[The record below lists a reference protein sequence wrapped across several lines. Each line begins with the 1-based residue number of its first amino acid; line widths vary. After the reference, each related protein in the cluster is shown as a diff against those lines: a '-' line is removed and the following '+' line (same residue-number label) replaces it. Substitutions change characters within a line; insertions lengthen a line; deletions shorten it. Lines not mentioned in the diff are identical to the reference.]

1 MRRPYPPEEL
11 IEAPNGMFRAAHDLM
26 DWAKETFIDENG
38 ELANVEHEHLQSADV
53 GFLWTNVENTRRGR
67 LILGQAALMPPT
79 GDKWSAARATEQVER
94 WFGGMPDALIT
105 IYAPAAATMD
115 HWQFCALI
123 EHELHHIGQA
133 TDKFGSPLF
142 NERTGQ
148 PVFELKGHSF
158 EEFTSVVKRYGAT
171 SPELAEAI
179 RLANKGPEISEARIS
194 GACGVCLRLAR

>member
-26 DWAKETFIDENG
+26 DWVKETFIDENG

-94 WFGGMPDALIT
+94 WFGGMPDFMIT
-105 IYAPAAATMD
+105 IYAPTAAAMD

-123 EHELHHIGQA
+123 EHELYHCAQKA
-133 TDKFGSPLF
+133 DKYGSPIF
-142 NERTGQ
+142 NDQTGK
-148 PVFELKGHSF
+148 PTWEMRGHSV
-158 EEFTSVVKRYGAT
+158 EEFTGVVRRYGAT
-171 SPELAEAI
+171 SPELSEMN
-179 RLANKGPEISEARIS
+179 RLMNKGPEISEARIS
-194 GACGVCLRLAR
+194 GACGVCLRLVR